1 MLLYPEFPS
10 TSAFLDTKESF
21 GFVVIYSKALGD
33 ALKAKLDRLPRAIK
47 SEWKLTADQ
56 KHLCQRIGL
65 DLPFLPVDTVEEI
78 RLFNKLALDHYET
91 SSGNKKTLNYENM
104 AIAWCEYVDGIK
116 IFPKLPVYL
125 RSYQPSMDASL
136 FIKDSQAAFVE
147 QEKRLREVM
156 SATSSLITPS
166 SNSLSTMKNSSAH
179 VEANNNTVVNPFFNV
194 APASKKVP
202 SKTDHVSALNVVA
215 TVQIITPSKG
225 SEVESNVPKKPKKTF
240 VRACAYCRDICK
252 EIIRAQSCEG
262 RVGNKKCPHIPKT
275 TVAGAGEGGSNE

>member
-56 KHLCQRIGL
+56 KHLCKRIGL

-104 AIAWCEYVDGIK
+104 AIAWCEYVDGIT

-125 RSYQPSMDASL
+125 RSYQPSMDVSL
-136 FIKDSQAAFVE
+136 FIKDSQAAFAD
-147 QEKRLREVM
+147 QAKRLREVM

-179 VEANNNTVVNPFFNV
+179 VETNNNTVVNPFFNV
-194 APASKKVP
+194 AQASKKVT
-202 SKTDHVSALNVVA
+202 SKTDHVSALNVVG
-215 TVQIITPSKG
+215 TVQITSQTEEVVDRPAKSSK
-225 SEVESNVPKKPKKTF
+225 PP
-240 VRACAYCRDICK
+240 RAPRTCAYCRDICNDLR
-252 EIIRAQSCEG
+252 RAQSCEG
-262 RVGNKKCPHIPKT
+262 RVGNKTCPHIPKT
-275 TVAGAGEGGSNE
+275 AVAGTGEEESDK